1 LQATNPD
8 NFKLDNHL
16 AQLREYITILEE
28 ECHNLGQNLGQTQD
42 KLEMSN
48 YELDQNGNKLN
59 LLQKEHDDTCDKLK
73 KLTTSNANKC
83 KE

>member
-1 LQATNPD
+1 
-8 NFKLDNHL
+8 
-16 AQLREYITILEE
+16 
-28 ECHNLGQNLGQTQD
+28 
-42 KLEMSN
+42 MSN